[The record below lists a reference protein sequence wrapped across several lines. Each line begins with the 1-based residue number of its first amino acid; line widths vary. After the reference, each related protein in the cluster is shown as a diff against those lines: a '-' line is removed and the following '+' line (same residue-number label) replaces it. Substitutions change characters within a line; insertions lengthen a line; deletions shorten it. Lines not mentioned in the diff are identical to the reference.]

1 MTRSVGKRKKLNWTA
16 GSLLLLEMSLPL
28 LTLRRDW
35 KFFCCVLFKYSTKV
49 ENYAIEEALHFF
61 HHPFNVVDAIL
72 LMHTE
77 IRTGMT
83 FSSSRVILSW
93 LSPHVHELTTRNRL
107 ITTRKSFLSWLI
119 TGLQSHV
126 HELTM
131 LVPRV
136 ILNFLSI
143 LMQRYAI
150 LMCIWRIKGQVFHRT
165 YLVSPCI

>member
-1 MTRSVGKRKKLNWTA
+1 MFCQSIGMTFWPGRHDQECWKKKKAKLNC
-16 GSLLLLEMSLPL
+16 
-28 LTLRRDW
+28 W
-35 KFFCCVLFKYSTKV
+35 KSSFARKVTSSTDFETWLKYSTKV

-150 LMCIWRIKGQVFHRT
+150 LMRIWRIK
-165 YLVSPCI
+165 L